1 MIRLFVRRREVMGTW
16 SHTTVGTP
24 PTMTD
29 GEFAKAVAWVQEHFA
44 WQLDT
49 TVYGPWKMPEDA
61 DVSEALRDFYR
72 RGRPSVA
79 EQMDARSRVV
89 CVAADLRD
97 GRMDIEEVIEKAKTS
112 RVHWDGLA
120 LLSQW
125 HLVNPA
131 KFGPLRPRLSAWVA
145 RVLGDM
151 MLNPKLVRPSPRG
164 APRKSGRNGVIVG
177 AITWVIRQFDLPAER
192 RNREGPRQCCAEGGS
207 ACDVVGK
214 ALTDVTY
221 GQVRRIWENRQQ

>member
-1 MIRLFVRRREVMGTW
+1 M
-16 SHTTVGTP
+16 
-24 PTMTD
+24 MTER
-29 GEFAKAVAWVQEHFA
+29 EFAKAVAWVEEHFK

-49 TVYGPWKMPEDA
+49 NGYGPWEMPEDA
-61 DVSEALRDFYR
+61 DVSDALRDFYR
-72 RGRPSVA
+72 RGRASIA

-97 GRMDIEEVIEKAKTS
+97 GLLDIEDVIEKATTS

-125 HLVNPA
+125 HLINPA
-131 KFGPLRPRLSAWVA
+131 EFGPLPPQLVAWVA
-145 RVLGDM
+145 SVLRDM

-164 APRKSGRNGVIVG
+164 APPKSGRDGVLVS
-177 AITWVIRQFDLPAER
+177 AVECVVREFSLPAER
-192 RNREGPRQCCAEGGS
+192 REREGPPKCCAEGGS
-207 ACDVVGK
+207 ACDVVGR
-214 ALTDVTY
+214 ALTNVTY